1 MNKTNNYYIDT
12 NGDMI
17 GYPTKYYLE
26 KIEQTAT
33 PFYGKLKMIAMRRN
47 NSSVYFILKDENGK
61 HYYMN
66 DSMFEKYITSHEVIL
81 EENWNFYKQGN
92 TYSIGAD

>member
-17 GYPTKYYLE
+17 GYPRYDPK

-33 PFYGKLKMIAMRRN
+33 PFMVSL
-47 NSSVYFILKDENGK
+47 
-61 HYYMN
+61 N
-66 DSMFEKYITSHEVIL
+66 DSY
-81 EENWNFYKQGN
+81 
-92 TYSIGAD
+92 A

>member
-17 GYPTKYYLE
+17 GYPRYDPK

-33 PFYGKLKMIAMRRN
+33 PFYGKLKII
-47 NSSVYFILKDENGK
+47 VVCTL
-61 HYYMN
+61 H
-66 DSMFEKYITSHEVIL
+66 
-81 EENWNFYKQGN
+81 
-92 TYSIGAD
+92 

>member
-1 MNKTNNYYIDT
+1 MNKTNNYYIDN

-17 GYPTKYYLE
+17 GYPRYYLE
-26 KIEQTAT
+26 KIEQAAA
-33 PFYGKLKMIAMRRN
+33 PFYGKLKMIAMHRN
-47 NSSVYFILKDENGK
+47 NSSVYFILEDENGK

-66 DSMFEKYITSHEVIL
+66 DSMFEKYITSHEVVL

-92 TYSIGAD
+92 AYSIGAN

>member
-17 GYPTKYYLE
+17 GYPRYAHE
-26 KIEQTAT
+26 KIEQTAA

-47 NSSVYFILKDENGK
+47 NSSVCFTLKDENGK
-61 HYYMN
+61 LYYMN
-66 DSMFEKYITSHEVIL
+66 DSMFEKYITSHEVVL

-92 TYSIGAD
+92 AYSIGAD

>member
-1 MNKTNNYYIDT
+1 MNKTNNYYIDN

-17 GYPTKYYLE
+17 GYPRYYLE

-33 PFYGKLKMIAMRRN
+33 PFYGKLKMIAMHRN
-47 NSSVYFILKDENGK
+47 NSSVYFILEDENGK
-61 HYYMN
+61 LYYMN
-66 DSMFEKYITSHEVIL
+66 DAMFEKYITSHEVVL

-92 TYSIGAD
+92 AYSIGAD